1 MLKLYIY
8 TLERYKS
15 KALKQSEDKLLRVEN
30 DSDFKEVF
38 NKLEEAMCP
47 RMSYVYA
54 IDSLKAV
61 KALEKLSELSSK
73 FDSSSIV
80 IYLDSRITF
89 GSKWGKYTKT
99 DIETFKTAINFIKEG
114 FPENEVTRRK
124 KNKGENND

>member
-8 TLERYKS
+8 AAERFEV
-15 KALKQSEDKLLRVEN
+15 KALSLSNNKLLTVNNE
-30 DSDFKEVF
+30 DDFKDVF

-54 IDSLKAV
+54 IDSLETV
-61 KALEKLSELSSK
+61 KVLEKLSELSSK
-73 FDSSSIV
+73 FDSNKIV

-99 DIETFKTAINFIKEG
+99 DIETFKIAIDFIKEG
-114 FPENEVTRRK
+114 CPENETTRRK
-124 KNKGENND
+124 KKKGESND

>member
-30 DSDFKEVF
+30 NSDFKEVF
-38 NKLEEAMCP
+38 NKLEEAMCL

-54 IDSLKAV
+54 IDNLEAV
-61 KALEKLSELSSK
+61 KVLEKLSELSNR
-73 FDSSSIV
+73 FDSSRIV

-99 DIETFKTAINFIKEG
+99 DVETFKIAISFIKEG
-114 FPENEVTRRK
+114 FPENEVTRK
-124 KNKGENND
+124 KKKRGENND

>member
-15 KALKQSEDKLLRVEN
+15 KALKQSEDKLLRVES

>member
-15 KALKQSEDKLLRVEN
+15 KALKQSEDKLLRVES

-47 RMSYVYA
+47 SMSYVYA
-54 IDSLKAV
+54 MDSLEAV
-61 KALEKLSELSSK
+61 RVLEKLSELSGK
-73 FDSSSIV
+73 FDSSKIV

-124 KNKGENND
+124 KKKGENND

>member
-38 NKLEEAMCP
+38 NKLEEAMYP
-47 RMSYVYA
+47 RTLYVYA
-54 IDSLKAV
+54 MDSLKAV
-61 KALEKLSELSSK
+61 KVLEKLSELSSK

-99 DIETFKTAINFIKEG
+99 DIETFKVAINFIKEG

-124 KNKGENND
+124 KKKGENND

>member
-38 NKLEEAMCP
+38 NKLEEAMYP
-47 RMSYVYA
+47 RTLYVYA
-54 IDSLKAV
+54 MDSLEAV

>member
-38 NKLEEAMCP
+38 NKLEEAMYP
-47 RMSYVYA
+47 RTLYVYA
-54 IDSLKAV
+54 MDSLEAV

-73 FDSSSIV
+73 FDSSTIV

>member
-15 KALKQSEDKLLRVEN
+15 KALKQSEDKLLKVEI
-30 DSDFKEVF
+30 DSDFKDVF

-54 IDSLKAV
+54 MDSLEAV
-61 KALEKLSELSSK
+61 KVLEKLSELSSK

-89 GSKWGKYTKT
+89 GSKWVKYTKT

-114 FPENEVTRRK
+114 FPENEITRRK
-124 KNKGENND
+124 KKKGENND

>member
-15 KALKQSEDKLLRVEN
+15 KALKQSEDKLLRIEN

-38 NKLEEAMCP
+38 SKLEEAMCP

-54 IDSLKAV
+54 IDSLETV
-61 KALEKLSELSSK
+61 KALEKLSELSSR
-73 FDSSSIV
+73 FDPSRIV

-99 DIETFKTAINFIKEG
+99 DIETFKIAIDFIKEG
-114 FPENEVTRRK
+114 FPENKTTRRK
-124 KNKGENND
+124 KRRK

>member
-15 KALKQSEDKLLRVEN
+15 KVLKQSEDKLLRVES
-30 DSDFKEVF
+30 DSDFKDVF

-54 IDSLKAV
+54 MDSLEAV
-61 KALEKLSELSSK
+61 KALEKLSELSNK
-73 FDSSSIV
+73 FDSSRIV

-89 GSKWGKYTKT
+89 GSKWGRYTKT
-99 DIETFKTAINFIKEG
+99 DIETFKIAIEFIKEG
-114 FPENEVTRRK
+114 FPKNEITRK
-124 KNKGENND
+124 KKKGESND

>member
-38 NKLEEAMCP
+38 AKLEEAMCP

-54 IDSLKAV
+54 IDNLKTV
-61 KALEKLSELSSK
+61 KVLEKLSELSSR
-73 FDSSSIV
+73 FDSSKIV

-99 DIETFKTAINFIKEG
+99 DIETFKIAIDFIKEG
-114 FPENEVTRRK
+114 FPENEITRK
-124 KNKGENND
+124 KKKKGENND

>member
-8 TLERYKS
+8 TSERYKS

-38 NKLEEAMCP
+38 NKLEEAMYP
-47 RMSYVYA
+47 RTLYVYA
-54 IDSLKAV
+54 MDSLEAV
-61 KALEKLSELSSK
+61 KVLEKLSELSSK
-73 FDSSSIV
+73 FDSSIIV

-99 DIETFKTAINFIKEG
+99 DIETFKVAINFIKEG
-114 FPENEVTRRK
+114 FPENEVTRK
-124 KNKGENND
+124 KKKGESND

>member
-15 KALKQSEDKLLRVEN
+15 KALKQSEDKLLRVES

-54 IDSLKAV
+54 VDNLETV
-61 KALEKLSELSSK
+61 KVLEKIS
-73 FDSSSIV
+73 
-80 IYLDSRITF
+80 
-89 GSKWGKYTKT
+89 
-99 DIETFKTAINFIKEG
+99 
-114 FPENEVTRRK
+114 
-124 KNKGENND
+124 